1 MDNKS
6 KNKKKYLTTGEFAKL
21 CGVKKQTLF
30 HYDDI
35 GILKPEITTENGYR
49 YYSYMQLD
57 NFNSIAMLKELDMP
71 LAEIKKYLNTRTP
84 DNFTSLLYSQLEVVN
99 EKIAELQWLKRFI
112 NGKIQITE
120 EGIMANYGNIH
131 IEERPEEYFIITDYN
146 GSSDNPDI
154 YMALSSHLAYCHENQ
169 IYSPY
174 VIGGLISTS
183 YDIKEADY
191 TYSFLYTKIHKEDL
205 TNSIH
210 ITTMKPRKYLTVYN
224 ASGFSVVPALASEMI
239 EFAKKNNL
247 ILSDYLFED
256 ILIDDMSVFEE
267 DKYVLKL
274 SIPIL

>member
-1 MDNKS
+1 MDNKV

-35 GILKPEITTENGYR
+35 GILKPEIISQNGYR

-71 LAEIKKYLNTRTP
+71 LAEIKNYLNSRNP
-84 DNFTSLLYSQLEVVN
+84 DKFTALLYSQLKNVD

-120 EGIMANYGNIH
+120 EGVSANHGQIF
-131 IEERPEEYFIITDYN
+131 IEERPEEYFIITDYD
-146 GSSDNPDI
+146 GSSHNSDI
-154 YMALSSHLAYCHENQ
+154 YRALSSHLAYCHENQ

-174 VIGGLISTS
+174 VIGGIISMSTNIQN
-183 YDIKEADY
+183 DDY

-210 ITTMKPRKYLTVYN
+210 ITTIMPRKYLAVYTTV
-224 ASGFSVVPALASEMI
+224 GFDVVPALAKKISNY
-239 EFAKKNNL
+239 AKKNNL
-247 ILSDYLFED
+247 KISDYLFED
-256 ILIDDMSVFEE
+256 ILIDDMSVFDEN
-267 DKYVLKL
+267 KYVLKL
-274 SIPIL
+274 SVPII